1 MKKNLGKKK
10 DLSVLLPVMIVVLI
24 LAFIVGGLI
33 YNSVTGGPEPMAE
46 EYFARMMER
55 DGKGILELY
64 RPETLTYVSKN
75 TGVGLPAITKRVNSR
90 IEGWYEQKILSV
102 CGEVLSYE
110 IDVLETVD
118 AEDDILQELEG
129 IVGRSVSRAV
139 TCKVEITVDG
149 KDGDTKSTQ
158 SVYLME
164 IDDAWYLYGQGL
176 LV

>member
-1 MKKNLGKKK
+1 MKNKPGKKK
-10 DLSVLLPVMIVVLI
+10 DFSVLIPVVIVVLL
-24 LAFIVGGLI
+24 LAFIVGGLV
-33 YNSVTGGPEPMAE
+33 YNALTGGPEPLAE
-46 EYFARMMER
+46 EYFTWMMER
-55 DGKGILELY
+55 DSAGILSSYSREV
-64 RPETLTYVSKN
+64 LTYVSRN
-75 TGVGLPAITKRVNSR
+75 TGTGLPAITKRVGDR
-90 IEGWYEQKILSV
+90 IESWYEQKILSV

-110 IDVLETVD
+110 IDVLETID
-118 AEDDILQELEG
+118 AEDAVLQELEG

-149 KDGDTKSTQ
+149 RDGDTKSTQ